1 LPNDLAPS
9 VAEQQASGDTPSVT
23 RAHVAAGADGMS
35 IAVARDSRE
44 DVYLELVEADPE
56 APR

>member
-1 LPNDLAPS
+1 
-9 VAEQQASGDTPSVT
+9 
-23 RAHVAAGADGMS
+23 MS